1 MLIEG
6 VGMDAAAPSE
16 QDLARRAKLGG
27 TESLQLFKVSRGV
40 SEHKLRR
47 GFARPDSPEIRR
59 S

>member
-1 MLIEG
+1 
-6 VGMDAAAPSE
+6 MDAVAPSE
-16 QDLARRAKLGG
+16 QDLARGAKLGG